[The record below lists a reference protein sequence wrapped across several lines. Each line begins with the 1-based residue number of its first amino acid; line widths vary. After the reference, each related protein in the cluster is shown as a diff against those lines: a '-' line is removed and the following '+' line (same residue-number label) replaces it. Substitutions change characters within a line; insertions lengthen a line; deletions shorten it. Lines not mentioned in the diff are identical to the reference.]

1 LASWSQQ
8 SAKIEDMI
16 EMEYGLLESANHLW
30 KALKQMFG
38 SSNDKRS
45 SSTSIPENISSS
57 FINIVQDQEEQSS
70 VQKEKIKSASLE
82 NRNYLS

>member
-38 SSNDKRS
+38 SSNGKRS

-70 VQKEKIKSASLE
+70 VQKEKIKSVSLE
-82 NRNYLS
+82 NRNYLG

>member
-70 VQKEKIKSASLE
+70 VQKEKIKSVSLE
-82 NRNYLS
+82 NRNYLG